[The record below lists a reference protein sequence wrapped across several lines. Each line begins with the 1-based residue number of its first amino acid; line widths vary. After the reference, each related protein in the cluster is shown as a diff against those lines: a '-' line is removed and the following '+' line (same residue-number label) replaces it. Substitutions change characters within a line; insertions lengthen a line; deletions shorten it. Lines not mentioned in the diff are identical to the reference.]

1 MDFVFDKCAG
11 IVLKREK
18 LVQSQ
23 DLILDSNREIQDLEQ
38 GKTYQYLGIEESESM
53 QHQQMKER

>member
-1 MDFVFDKCAG
+1 MEFVFDKCAG